1 MALVSRG
8 MSLTTYQEL
17 SEYRNVFSCLLCLE
31 FFSNPRVLDCHHI
44 FCEQCLEAYYKLF
57 RSIHFQPQQHGV
69 VMPCPTCRRVTTALA
84 GGPLPHDMTNDRV
97 LLTRRKLSRQADI
110 SPKCDPCALRE
121 RGDPADFF
129 CNKCTLN
136 MCRTCRTA
144 HDQHHLFTGHVIIHV
159 SNKETLDLYCDTH
172 SKMPSIYFCLDCSV
186 AACVVCILHC
196 HMSHR
201 TSKLRDALSIRRD
214 HLKTL
219 LNEFGPRLDKIEAK
233 IKRLA
238 SFAAADD
245 SSSDSQQPQQQPKT
259 PSKTGGLVPPLF
271 YRKSPENGSR
281 HRNSEFDRFGKGNST
296 LILDRRMVRSASS
309 PANYATRTFFGS
321 SGGRGGGVGGGGG
334 GTGAQERQRK
344 AAVSE
349 KLRNWYIE
357 ETSLDSSSSDSSRD
371 SLIQCSNNCKEVD
384 TKPGRNNGTNA
395 TPERSLDATDA
406 STERRA
412 TTGSNQAL
420 TPMGYGRRRGVTC
433 ISPPEEISPP
443 SDLVTAERL
452 AVTLAELTMQTTRHR
467 KLYNLS
473 TKILEMS
480 QSKKLFAIYEDI
492 VDRIQTV
499 LDAEMQFIQDV
510 LEEHISLEMSRR
522 KKKNSSFVLE
532 QSSRD
537 FRNGAST
544 SSSSADSD
552 SALLSMLIR
561 PKLLWKVEKQRSDIT
576 EMWNP
581 CDVAFLP
588 DESVI
593 VAEYDNISDR
603 NNKLQIFDQNGRP
616 LEALAQG
623 QIQPLGV
630 AVTREGHIAVT
641 DCKGK
646 RIKILTT
653 SGQTVMDIGKG
664 QFGWPYGIA
673 VNSRGQLIV
682 TDAFNDTV
690 SIYQM
695 DGKRTKIFGS
705 TGSQNSQFRNPY
717 HVTVDARDNIIVSD
731 SGNSCIKVFD
741 ASGKFLFYSSE
752 AMRKPSGDVIGERT
766 VKRRKLRGPRGVAV
780 DLKGNILV
788 ADDCCRVCMFDS
800 SGRYVRNL
808 LTEEDSVKFPEAV
821 HCSRGGLLAVTE
833 WNPSNMFAVKM
844 FNMYE

>member
-31 FFSNPRVLDCHHI
+31 FFTNPRVLDCHHI
-44 FCEQCLEAYYKLF
+44 FCEQCLESYYNLF
-57 RSIHFQPQQHGV
+57 KSIHFQQQHGV
-69 VMPCPTCRRVTTALA
+69 VMPCPTCRRPTTALA
-84 GGPLPHDMTNDRV
+84 GGPLPLDMTNDRV

-121 RGDPADFF
+121 RSDPADFF

-144 HDQHHLFTGHVIIHV
+144 HDQHHLFAGHVIIHV

-172 SKMPSIYFCLDCSV
+172 SKMPSIYFCLDCGV

-196 HMSHR
+196 HSSHR

-238 SFAAADD
+238 SLAAED
-245 SSSDSQQPQQQPKT
+245 SSALQQQSKT
-259 PSKTGGLVPPLF
+259 SHKTGGILPSLL
-271 YRKSPENGSR
+271 YRKSPENGNR
-281 HRNSEFDRFGKGNST
+281 DKNSEFDRFGKGTNSIS
-296 LILDRRMVRSASS
+296 ILGRKMVRSASS
-309 PANYATRTFFGS
+309 PANYVTRTAFGNS
-321 SGGRGGGVGGGGG
+321 LGGVRGGVGGAHG
-334 GTGAQERQRK
+334 RQSQV
-344 AAVSE
+344 AVSE
-349 KLRNWYIE
+349 KCRNWYIE
-357 ETSLDSSSSDSSRD
+357 EKSSNGSSSDSSRD
-371 SLIQCSNNCKEVD
+371 SLTQCSSNSKEAD
-384 TKPGRNNGTNA
+384 DAISERSTGTNV
-395 TPERSLDATDA
+395 TLDRSLDTIDAT
-406 STERRA
+406 TERHVTA
-412 TTGSNQAL
+412 ETQAL
-420 TPMGYGRRRGVTC
+420 TPMGSGRRCGVAT
-433 ISPPEEISPP
+433 ISPPDEIIHP
-443 SDLVTAERL
+443 SDLAKVESL
-452 AVTLAELTMQTTRHR
+452 AMTLAELTMQTTRHR

-499 LDAEMQFIQDV
+499 LDAEMRFIQDV
-510 LEEHISLEMSRR
+510 LEECISFEMIR
-522 KKKNSSFVLE
+522 KKNNSFILE
-532 QSSRD
+532 QSSCD
-537 FRNGAST
+537 FRNGISA
-544 SSSSADSD
+544 SSSSTDSD

-588 DESVI
+588 DESAI

-630 AVTREGHIAVT
+630 AITREGHIAVT

-653 SGQTVMDIGKG
+653 AGQTIMDIGKG

-752 AMRKPSGDVIGERT
+752 AMRKPSADVIGERT
-766 VKRRKLRGPRGVAV
+766 VKRRKLRGPRGVTV

-800 SGRYVRNL
+800 NGRYVRNL